1 MRPMKADNITAPT
14 PTGGW
19 MQKLKTSL
27 AAFAHSGDPVTAVL
41 NDEYGPGH
49 CVYSVGLD
57 TIKGLE
63 KLDSINTPLYWRFL
77 ARGEG
82 AATGAA
88 CLATHESS
96 KLPPK
101 VMAALNGPEVAEI
114 LETAENLNTL
124 PEITGN
130 PNHHYELRVLRIPA
144 LCLEA
149 FWLKSLT
156 GTPEEDLIVP
166 YGLVAKDKHTIK
178 LPGGTSL
185 KKDQAYP
192 VAKFLEDIQS
202 AARHRCDAEKKAPQA
217 QYNRNL
223 RASGKPFPRGTSKAA
238 GH

>member
-1 MRPMKADNITAPT
+1 MKAITANNINAPT
-14 PTGGW
+14 PTDGW

-27 AAFAHSGDPVTAVL
+27 AAFAPSGDPVTTAL
-41 NDEYGPGH
+41 NEDYGQGH
-49 CVYSVGLD
+49 CVYSVGLN
-57 TIKGLE
+57 TVMNLQ
-63 KLDSINTPLYWRFL
+63 KLDGINTPLYWRFL
-77 ARGEG
+77 AQGEDT
-82 AATGAA
+82 ATAAA
-88 CLATHESS
+88 CLATHEQSR
-96 KLPPK
+96 LPAK
-101 VMAALNGPEVAEI
+101 IMAALNGPEVAVV
-114 LETAENLNTL
+114 LLSAEKLNHL
-124 PEITGN
+124 KEVSGN
-130 PNHHYELRVLRIPA
+130 PNSHYELRVLRIPA
-144 LCLEA
+144 LSVEA

-156 GTPEEDLIVP
+156 GKPEDDLIVP
-166 YGLVAKDKHTIK
+166 YGLVVDGTDSIK